1 MLVYNKKNMEPGKW
15 NQPKNAPQCLLCH
28 LETFVWTRPDW
39 VKEEEKEVAIYIV
52 GNARH
57 LKKATFILDHIETKK
72 LFRLAKR
79 REMLNV
85 LPDVVRASDS
95 CQLVFESE

>member
-1 MLVYNKKNMEPGKW
+1 MEPGKW

-39 VKEEEKEVAIYIV
+39 L

-57 LKKATFILDHIETKK
+57 LTKATFIIDHIEPKK

-85 LPDVVRASDS
+85 LPDVVRASNS